1 MMEHLPP
8 VGWADVATKHDLDQL
23 HLVISKDIANLG
35 LELRVEMGQKL
46 NRLLLQLL
54 ASMAAFVTMVLLITR
69 AI

>member
-46 NRLLLQLL
+46 NGLLLQLL